1 MLKKLGFLLVLA
13 MLTPLAAFASGQVD
27 FTNAGGT
34 LAGSSAG
41 LSLTNSTLISVDG
54 LNGGTLVA
62 GQDLGTVNFTTGV
75 LTSGSLQMG
84 GTFAGGGT
92 FQIVGKGING
102 VTAGPIFTGSFSG
115 PLTWTL
121 FTLPNGTHNYTLS
134 GTMVG
139 SMTNGSPASGVTVQ
153 LTVNTHKGFFNGK
166 TNISSGDTNLTTVTS
181 EPGTL
186 MLFGTGLVGLAGVL
200 RKRFTA

>member
-34 LAGSSAG
+34 LTGSSAG
-41 LSLTNSTLISVDG
+41 LSLTNSTLIAVNG

-62 GQDLGTVNFTTGV
+62 GQNLGTLSFTTGA

-84 GTFAGGGT
+84 GTFAAGGT
-92 FQIVGKGING
+92 FTIVGNGING
-102 VTAGPIFTGSFSG
+102 VTAGTIFSGTFSG

-134 GTMVG
+134 GTLTG
-139 SMTNGSPASGVTVQ
+139 SMTNGSPASGVSVQ

-166 TNISSGDTNLTTVTS
+166 TNISSGDTNLTTVTP

-200 RKRFTA
+200 RKRFAA